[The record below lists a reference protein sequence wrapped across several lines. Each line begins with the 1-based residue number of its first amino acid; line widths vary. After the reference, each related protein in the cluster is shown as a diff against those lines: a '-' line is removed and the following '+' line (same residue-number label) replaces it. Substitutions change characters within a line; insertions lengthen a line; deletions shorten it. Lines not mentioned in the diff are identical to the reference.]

1 MEKILIIGAGG
12 HAKSVIDVVEST
24 KKYKIIGLIDN
35 NTKINNK
42 KIGEITKFLAL
53 NFYKSII

>member
-24 KKYKIIGLIDN
+24 KKYKLLGLSIIIRKLT
-35 NTKINNK
+35 TK
-42 KIGEITKFLAL
+42 KFL
-53 NFYKSII
+53 NMKF